1 MRNEQE
7 VMLGRWFQVT
17 LQRAHSRLNGEPSQ
31 VSLEGRAYSLSP
43 SGLLVVFPS
52 HSDSNLHSF
61 SHRLHSFAGELS
73 DKALG
78 SWEASGGRGAPLEM
92 ERAHLDTSAGPGA
105 IHIHPA
111 SCRVNGLLS
120 FSLGDATCLPK
131 VTQSS
136 GQLAPPQPELRLGAV
151 SNVLEFEGGA
161 ARGLTW
167 SPQASSPADHIPPFK
182 STPVARRGGGTWS
195 WEVGRRGI
203 CYPGSDASGVGSE
216 LTRPTS
222 TSPTKYGQIE
232 NSPET

>member
-1 MRNEQE
+1 M
-7 VMLGRWFQVT
+7 
-17 LQRAHSRLNGEPSQ
+17 
-31 VSLEGRAYSLSP
+31 SLEGRAYSLSP

-61 SHRLHSFAGELS
+61 SHRLHSFVGGLS
-73 DKALG
+73 DKAPG
-78 SWEASGGRGAPLEM
+78 SWEPSRGRGAPLEM

-111 SCRVNGLLS
+111 SCRVSSLLS

-136 GQLAPPQPELRLGAV
+136 GQLAPPQPELRRGAV
-151 SNVLEFEGGA
+151 SIALEFEGRA

-167 SPQASSPADHIPPFK
+167 RPQPLLLLATSYPLSQHQQHVGMGALGTGK
-182 STPVARRGGGTWS
+182 RGEEESATQAQ
-195 WEVGRRGI
+195 VL
-203 CYPGSDASGVGSE
+203 PSGVGSE

-222 TSPTKYGQIE
+222 TGPTKYGQME